1 MDSMFC
7 NEKTDFDYR
16 YDNMNHFIVGTLVYG
31 LGFTVSAW
39 FISRCLWN
47 KEDVLEDFD
56 DFDDEVV
63 EDKYEDKYPLQKDLS
78 GNRPTNTTI
87 IEHTP
92 DGSVIM
98 SYNYDNEGFEYW
110 VDNKNIKYDYLET
123 VARKFVKMNF
133 CSDLYIDRKDNI
145 KKQNEELDRIETF
158 KKSLAKEKAAKAAAA
173 AETAAAETAAETT
186 AEKEFE
192 ELEEEDSVF
201 VKSKFCVKE
210 KQKKEMIDRTKIAA
224 TKANK
229 YIRVGKCNEF
239 VWLKKTEIKA
249 KKRKISFNEFK
260 NNFC

>member
-1 MDSMFC
+1 MFC
-7 NEKTDFDYR
+7 NEKTDFEYA
-16 YDNMNHFIVGTLVYG
+16 YDNMNYFIVGTLVYG
-31 LGFTVSAW
+31 LGFTISAW
-39 FISRCLWN
+39 FVSRCLWD
-47 KEDVLEDFD
+47 KDDILEDIFEEVGEVEDVG
-56 DFDDEVV
+56 V
-63 EDKYEDKYPLQKDLS
+63 EYQDKFPLDNFKDLS
-78 GNRPTNTTI
+78 GNKPTNTTI

-98 SYNYDNEGFEYW
+98 SYNYDKEGFEYW

-133 CSDLYIDRKDNI
+133 CVDLYIDRKDNI

-158 KKSLAKEKAAKAAAA
+158 KKSLAKEKAAKTAEKAAKT
-173 AETAAAETAAETT
+173 AETTAETT

-201 VKSKFCVKE
+201 VKNKLCVRE
-210 KQKKEMIDRTKIAA
+210 KQKKEVIDRTKIAA

-239 VWLKKTEIKA
+239 IWLKKTD
-249 KKRKISFNEFK
+249 KKKEKKKISFNDYK

>member
-1 MDSMFC
+1 MDTMFC
-7 NEKTDFDYR
+7 DDFDKSDFDYR
-16 YDNMNHFIVGTLVYG
+16 YNNMNYFIVGTLVYG

-39 FISRCLWN
+39 FISKCLWD
-47 KEDVLEDFD
+47 KDDILD
-56 DFDDEVV
+56 DFEDDF
-63 EDKYEDKYPLQKDLS
+63 EDISEEEELYEDKYPLQKDLS
-78 GNRPTNTTI
+78 GNKPTNTTI
-87 IEHTP
+87 IENTP

-98 SYNYDNEGFEYW
+98 SYNYDKEGFEYW

-133 CSDLYIDRKDNI
+133 CSDLYIDRKENI

-158 KKSLAKEKAAKAAAA
+158 KKSLAKEKAAKAAATA
-173 AETAAAETAAETT
+173 GETA

-192 ELEEEDSVF
+192 ELKEEDSVF

-210 KQKKEMIDRTKIAA
+210 KQKEEIVDRTKIAA
-224 TKANK
+224 TNANK

-239 VWLKKTEIKA
+239 VWLKKTEIK
-249 KKRKISFNEFK
+249 KNKIKISYDNFK

>member
-1 MDSMFC
+1 MFC
-7 NEKTDFDYR
+7 DEKTDFDYV

-47 KEDVLEDFD
+47 KEDVLEDFE
-56 DFDDEVV
+56 DFEDEVV

-98 SYNYDNEGFEYW
+98 SYNYDKEGFEYW

-158 KKSLAKEKAAKAAAA
+158 KKSLAKEKAAKAAAKA
-173 AETAAAETAAETT
+173 AAAETAAETT

-210 KQKKEMIDRTKIAA
+210 KQKKEIIDRTKIAA

-229 YIRVGKCNEF
+229 YIRVGKCSEF
-239 VWLKKTEIKA
+239 IWLKKTD
-249 KKRKISFNEFK
+249 KKKKKKKISFNDYK

>member
-1 MDSMFC
+1 MDTMFC
-7 NEKTDFDYR
+7 DYEQTDFENVY
-16 YDNMNHFIVGTLVYG
+16 NSINKLIVCTLIYG
-31 LGFTVSAW
+31 SGLTIGCW
-39 FISRCLWN
+39 FVSRCLWD
-47 KEDVLEDFD
+47 KDDILD
-56 DFDDEVV
+56 DFEDDF
-63 EDKYEDKYPLQKDLS
+63 EDILEEEELYEDKYPLQKDLS
-78 GNRPTNTTI
+78 GNKPTNTTI

-123 VARKFVKMNF
+123 VARRFSNMNF
-133 CSDLYIDRKDNI
+133 CSDLYIDRKENI

-158 KKSLAKEKAAKAAAA
+158 KKSLAKEKAAK
-173 AETAAAETAAETT
+173 TA

-192 ELEEEDSVF
+192 ELKEEDSVF

-210 KQKKEMIDRTKIAA
+210 KQKEEIVDRTKIAA

-249 KKRKISFNEFK
+249 KKRKISFNDFK
-260 NNFC
+260 NNLC

>member
-1 MDSMFC
+1 MFC
-7 NEKTDFDYR
+7 DYEQTDFENVY
-16 YDNMNHFIVGTLVYG
+16 NSINKLIVCTLIYG
-31 LGFTVSAW
+31 SGLTIGVW
-39 FISRCLWN
+39 FVSRCLWD
-47 KEDVLEDFD
+47 KYDILD
-56 DFDDEVV
+56 DFEDEF
-63 EDKYEDKYPLQKDLS
+63 EEEELYEDKYPLQKDLS
-78 GNRPTNTTI
+78 GNKPTNTTI

-133 CSDLYIDRKDNI
+133 CSDLYIDRKENI

-158 KKSLAKEKAAKAAAA
+158 KKSLAKEKAAKAAATA
-173 AETAAAETAAETT
+173 GETAGETAGATAGETA

-192 ELEEEDSVF
+192 ELKEEDSVF

-210 KQKKEMIDRTKIAA
+210 KQKEEIVDRTKIAA

>member
-1 MDSMFC
+1 MFC
-7 NEKTDFDYR
+7 NEKTDFEYA
-16 YDNMNHFIVGTLVYG
+16 YENMNHFIVGTLVYG

-47 KEDVLEDFD
+47 KEDILEDFD

-98 SYNYDNEGFEYW
+98 SYNYDKEGFEYW

-158 KKSLAKEKAAKAAAA
+158 KKSLAKEKAAAA
-173 AETAAAETAAETT
+173 AETASETT

-260 NNFC
+260 NTFC

>member
-7 NEKTDFDYR
+7 NEKTDFEYA
-16 YDNMNHFIVGTLVYG
+16 YENMNHFIVGTLVYG

-47 KEDVLEDFD
+47 KEDILEDFD

-87 IEHTP
+87 IEHTH

-98 SYNYDNEGFEYW
+98 SYNYDKEGFEYW

-133 CSDLYIDRKDNI
+133 CSDLYIDRKENI
-145 KKQNEELDRIETF
+145 KKQNDELDRIETF
-158 KKSLAKEKAAKAAAA
+158 KKSLAKEKAAKAASA
-173 AETAAAETAAETT
+173 AETAVETT

-192 ELEEEDSVF
+192 ELKEEDSVF

-210 KQKKEMIDRTKIAA
+210 KQKEEIVDRTKIAA

>member
-1 MDSMFC
+1 MFC
-7 NEKTDFDYR
+7 DDFDKSDFDYR
-16 YDNMNHFIVGTLVYG
+16 YNNMNYFIVGTLVYG

-39 FISRCLWN
+39 FISKCLWD
-47 KEDVLEDFD
+47 KDDILD
-56 DFDDEVV
+56 DFEDDF
-63 EDKYEDKYPLQKDLS
+63 EDISEEEELYEDKYPLQKDLS
-78 GNRPTNTTI
+78 GNKPTNTTI
-87 IEHTP
+87 IENTP

-133 CSDLYIDRKDNI
+133 CSDLYIDRKENI

-158 KKSLAKEKAAKAAAA
+158 KKSLAKEKAAKAA
-173 AETAAAETAAETT
+173 TA

-192 ELEEEDSVF
+192 ELKEEDSVF

-210 KQKKEMIDRTKIAA
+210 KQKEEIVDRTKIAA

>member
-7 NEKTDFDYR
+7 NDGMNEKTNMEAA
-16 YDNMNHFIVGTLVYG
+16 YDNMNYFIVCTLVYG
-31 LGFTVSAW
+31 LGLTIGCW
-39 FISRCLWN
+39 FVSRCLWD
-47 KEDVLEDFD
+47 KEDILEDIF
-56 DFDDEVV
+56 
-63 EDKYEDKYPLQKDLS
+63 EDILEEEELYEDKYPLQKDLS
-78 GNRPTNTTI
+78 GNKPTNTTI

-133 CSDLYIDRKDNI
+133 CSDLYIDRKENI
-145 KKQNEELDRIETF
+145 KKQNEELDRIE
-158 KKSLAKEKAAKAAAA
+158 KE
-173 AETAAAETAAETT
+173 
-186 AEKEFE
+186 EKEEEKEEEKKQKKLDQEFK

-210 KQKKEMIDRTKIAA
+210 KQKKEIIDRTNIAA
-224 TKANK
+224 TEANK
-229 YIRVGKCNEF
+229 YIRVGKCSEF
-239 VWLKKTEIKA
+239 KWLKKSE
-249 KKRKISFNEFK
+249 KKKKKKKISFNDFK

>member
-7 NEKTDFDYR
+7 NEKTDFEYA
-16 YDNMNHFIVGTLVYG
+16 YENMNHFIVGTLVYG

-47 KEDVLEDFD
+47 KEDILEDFD

-98 SYNYDNEGFEYW
+98 SYNYDKEGFEYW

-133 CSDLYIDRKDNI
+133 CSDLYIDRKENI
-145 KKQNEELDRIETF
+145 KKQNDELDRIETF
-158 KKSLAKEKAAKAAAA
+158 KKSLAKEKAAKAASA
-173 AETAAAETAAETT
+173 AETAVETT

-192 ELEEEDSVF
+192 ELKEEDSVF

-210 KQKKEMIDRTKIAA
+210 KQKEEIVDRTKIAA